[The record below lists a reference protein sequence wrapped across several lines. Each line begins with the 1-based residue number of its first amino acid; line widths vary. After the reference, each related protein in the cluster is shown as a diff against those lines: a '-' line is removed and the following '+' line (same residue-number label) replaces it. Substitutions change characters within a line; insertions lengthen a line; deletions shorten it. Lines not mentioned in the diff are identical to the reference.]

1 MNSLR
6 ARLIR
11 MAATDAELRPVLL
24 PLLKEASSLLPR
36 DEGVIAAWWSYK
48 PKTGDL
54 LMSDGKT
61 LWLTVEG
68 AKISVAVW
76 DSRFKYTFT
85 PITGFRL
92 VDMVQEAV
100 REWGINRPVV
110 RQRIKNSPGIMLDGR
125 VAMDDKTAF
134 GRMTS
139 RDETVI
145 RRWWEHKAMEGD
157 FLFSDGETLSGL
169 WGDVA
174 TPLAVWQGWGTF
186 KMIPTLNAKKRQVQ
200 NEIRELA
207 PGSDGPFALSGS
219 DSMDE
224 AMRFANSTPTSR
236 TATMTLRAKLIRLA
250 SENLDIRPHILPL
263 LVDDTR
269 TAAAKAPKAAPKLKG
284 KKLDDAI
291 SKAYYRNGQGVQVN
305 IMDIGK
311 IYDAGKKAYEAADT
325 VEAADAA
332 LEEAMKA
339 AIAKYR
345 QN

>member
-1 MNSLR
+1 
-6 ARLIR
+6 
-11 MAATDAELRPVLL
+11 
-24 PLLKEASSLLPR
+24 
-36 DEGVIAAWWSYK
+36 
-48 PKTGDL
+48 
-54 LMSDGKT
+54 MSDGKT
-61 LWLTVEG
+61 LWLTVDG
-68 AKISVAVW
+68 AKVSVAAW
-76 DSRFKYTFT
+76 NSRFRYTPT
-85 PITGFRL
+85 PISGFRL
-92 VDMVQEAV
+92 VDVVQEAV
-100 REWGINRPVV
+100 REYGSYHQVV

-139 RDETVI
+139 RDEMVI
-145 RRWWEHKAMEGD
+145 RRWWARKPMEGD
-157 FLFSDGETLSGL
+157 FLFSDGETLSGI
-169 WGDVA
+169 WDEVA

-186 KMIPTLNAKKRQVQ
+186 KMIPTMNPKKRQVQ

-207 PGSDGPFALSGS
+207 PGGDGPFALGGS
-219 DSMDE
+219 DGMVEDT
-224 AMRFANSTPTSR
+224 MRFATPKP
-236 TATMTLRAKLIRLA
+236 TLRAQLIRLA
-250 SENLDIRPHILPL
+250 SENRDLRPHLLPL
-263 LVDDTR
+263 LAGDSR

-291 SKAYYRNGQGVQVN
+291 SKAYYRNGNGVQVN

-339 AIAKYR
+339 AIAKFR

>member
-1 MNSLR
+1 MNSIR

-11 MAATDAELRPVLL
+11 LAATTAELRPVIL
-24 PLLKEASSLLPR
+24 PLLKEASSLMPR

-76 DSRFKYTFT
+76 DSRFKYTLT

-92 VDMVQEAV
+92 VDMVQDAV
-100 REWGINRPVV
+100 REWSINRPVV

-134 GRMTS
+134 GKMTT

-157 FLFSDGETLSGL
+157 FLFSDGETLSGV
-169 WGDVA
+169 WDDVV

-186 KMIPTLNAKKRQVQ
+186 KMVPTLNPKKRQVQ

-207 PGSDGPFALSGS
+207 PGGDGPFALGGS
-219 DSMDE
+219 DNMVE
-224 AMRFANSTPTSR
+224 NAMRLANSTTR
-236 TATMTLRAKLIRLA
+236 NDLMATLRSRVIRLA
-250 SENLDIRPHILPL
+250 SANPELRPLLLPL
-263 LVDDTR
+263 LATPHMTKGASVGG
-269 TAAAKAPKAAPKLKG
+269 KLVGNGWRLTWNDSEYELEELPAKG
-284 KKLDDAI
+284 KKKLRV
-291 SKAYYRNGQGVQVN
+291 STLRNPNYGARLGLGFQRTSSTSTGRCRLR
-305 IMDIGK
+305 
-311 IYDAGKKAYEAADT
+311 T
-325 VEAADAA
+325 PTTP
-332 LEEAMKA
+332 
-339 AIAKYR
+339 
-345 QN
+345 

>member
-1 MNSLR
+1 V
-6 ARLIR
+6 I
-11 MAATDAELRPVLL
+11 L
-24 PLLKEASSLLPR
+24 PLLKEASSLMPR

-48 PKTGDL
+48 PKVGDL

-61 LWLTVEG
+61 LWLTIEG

-76 DSRFKYTFT
+76 DSRFKYSLTL
-85 PITGFRL
+85 ITGFRL
-92 VDMVQEAV
+92 VDMVQDAV
-100 REWGINRPVV
+100 REWSINRPVV

-125 VAMDDKTAF
+125 VAMEDKTAF

-145 RRWWEHKAMEGD
+145 RRWWARKPMEGD
-157 FLFSDGETLSGL
+157 FLFSDGETLSGV
-169 WGDVA
+169 WDDVT

-186 KMIPTLNAKKRQVQ
+186 KMVPTLNPKKRQVQ

-207 PGSDGPFALSGS
+207 PGGDGPFALGGS
-219 DSMDE
+219 DDMVE
-224 AMRFANSTPTSR
+224 NAMRLANTTTRTSP
-236 TATMTLRAKLIRLA
+236 MTLRAHVIRLA
-250 SENLDIRPHILPL
+250 SANPELRPVLLPL
-263 LVDDTR
+263 LVEDTR

-311 IYDAGKKAYEAADT
+311 IYDAGKKAYEAAAT
-325 VEAADAA
+325 VEEADAA

-339 AIAKYR
+339 AIAKFR

>member
-1 MNSLR
+1 
-6 ARLIR
+6 
-11 MAATDAELRPVLL
+11 MASSDGQLTLL
-24 PLLKEASSLLPR
+24 AGDDSFIKDASSLTPR
-36 DEGVIAAWWSYK
+36 DESVIAAWWSYQPRK
-48 PKTGDL
+48 GDL
-54 LMSDGKT
+54 LSTDGKT
-61 LWLTVEG
+61 LSITTEG
-68 AKISVAVW
+68 ARIPVAVW
-76 DSRFKYTFT
+76 SGRLRYTLT

-92 VDMVQEAV
+92 ADMVQEAV
-100 REWGINRPVV
+100 KEWESYHPMVRP
-110 RQRIKNSPGIMLDGR
+110 RIKNSPLDAHQWRAAGIGR
-125 VAMDDKTAF
+125 QAF
-134 GRMTS
+134 GAVTA
-139 RDETVI
+139 RDERVI
-145 RRWWEHKAMEGD
+145 AAWWSRKPMRGD
-157 FLFSDGETLSGL
+157 FLFSDGETLSGMWDDEL
-169 WGDVA
+169 

-186 KMIPTLNAKKRQVQ
+186 KMIPTMNLKQKRVQ
-200 NEIRELA
+200 EEIRNLA

-219 DSMDE
+219 DSMVED

-250 SENLDIRPHILPL
+250 HENLDIRSRILPL